1 MIYVLQIYRSR
12 VNIYWNFKSKET
24 NVIAGCI
31 YHYPHIDLLN
41 KVIEYYTNNLFDKL
55 SEENKTV
62 FVLGDLNKDL
72 LKYDQH

>member
-1 MIYVLQIYRSR
+1 M
-12 VNIYWNFKSKET
+12 
-24 NVIAGCI
+24 IAGCI
-31 YHYPHIDLLN
+31 YHYSHIDLLN

-72 LKYDQH
+72 LKYNQH

>member
-1 MIYVLQIYRSR
+1 M
-12 VNIYWNFKSKET
+12 
-24 NVIAGCI
+24 IAGCI

>member
-1 MIYVLQIYRSR
+1 MYY
-12 VNIYWNFKSKET
+12 KSTEVESTFIEILNPRKLML
-24 NVIAGCI
+24 IAGCI